1 MSYRELADLL
11 DAIENSERQG
21 DLDEARRL
29 VLQALSVLD
38 RLEDT

>member
-21 DLDEARRL
+21 DLDEACHL